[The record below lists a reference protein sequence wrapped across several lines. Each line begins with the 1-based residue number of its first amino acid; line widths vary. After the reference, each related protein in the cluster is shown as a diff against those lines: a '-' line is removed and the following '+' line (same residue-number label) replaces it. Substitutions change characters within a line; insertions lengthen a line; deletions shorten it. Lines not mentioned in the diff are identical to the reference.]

1 MKSNV
6 VSLKVSKVGTIVSTW
21 STMTRCHGCLVTGSC
36 RGVGGGGHQKWLL
49 KFFQWVPK
57 DCGGA
62 VLCSDVSIQ
71 ERQAAVPGNEGL
83 FALHFHHS
91 LQAYWVGNSLVISA
105 GEKAVWTQE
114 GIISFDFKEI
124 AKD

>member
-1 MKSNV
+1 MSMGGGA
-6 VSLKVSKVGTIVSTW
+6 SKVAFEV
-21 STMTRCHGCLVTGSC
+21 
-36 RGVGGGGHQKWLL
+36 
-49 KFFQWVPK
+49 FQCVPK
-57 DCGGA
+57 ACWGA
-62 VLCSDVSIQ
+62 VLCSDVSSQ
-71 ERQAAVPGNEGL
+71 ERQAAVPGNEAL
-83 FALHFHHS
+83 FAVHFHHS